1 MKRFGKVLSLVLAAG
16 MVLGMLSVTAGA
28 ADATYENVRTP
39 WFFNELEGDNT
50 YTLQNTQL
58 LLAVNP
64 DTATESTVDEDGN
77 RIPRLEGSFTIEGP
91 DSDIAVQN
99 LLLADAEPDTPE
111 PQIREIRPD
120 NPQVVGR
127 VDRSASGIARFS
139 QRAAASH
146 AKNDTITLRSGYGD
160 QEPVMKCLYE
170 GTYCTV
176 WGSISDDEKI
186 RLNEILA
193 QDIGME
199 FDHQFEA
206 VTNIFG
212 NYFYDADGDEKV
224 AIMCY
229 DINNEYAQGDDP
241 DSYTAGLFTMG
252 DMITHGKDNEGNDA
266 PVIGDLIF
274 EDSDYPYN
282 GIDCIRIDTYPL
294 MGGRGSLM
302 SRIDKCYSTLLHEFQ
317 HMLNFSSAQ
326 RNHDEHKAEFY
337 YMDTFLDEAFSMA
350 AEYLVYYSDNDNV
363 GDDNNV
369 VDDRVGWFN
378 SSYYYTPGSSLTY
391 WSSDLDNYANAFLF
405 GQYIRTRW
413 ARKGGC
419 KTDGR
424 DFYKL
429 VYDSCVNTIGSDGE
443 ITERYTGDALSVI
456 ADLLREPGEDYY
468 SYNSLML
475 DFWTAVCLKEPTG
488 IHGFNDEDW
497 SKTIDMYAPAITS
510 GTNDKIFNSGA
521 KLFTLDPNETYTIT
535 ATPNVRLIAIGGVTG
550 PLSKDGFN
558 WIVSPDS
565 ALYIDKTETSGT
577 TITDAPWNDL
587 RAGTQIDYVSLPVG
601 ITSISDGVFTGY
613 DIDSVYFSGSKP
625 EWDHVLGNNNDS
637 LANAPHITFG
647 EGFVNDYMH
656 YVDDEISLRISTT
669 SEQIGFFIALYDKNN
684 RFLRYEYLAPMAQD
698 EYVKGEE
705 YGGWPDLKVNGAGKV
720 GVIAVDT
727 SNSSTPQGA
736 ASVFRL
742 S

>member
-16 MVLGMLSVTAGA
+16 MVLGMLSVPAGA
-28 ADATYENVRTP
+28 EDAKYERVRTP

-77 RIPRLEGSFTIEGP
+77 RIPPLEGSFTIEGP

-99 LLLADAEPDTPE
+99 MLPAEVNLDTPE
-111 PQIREIRPD
+111 PQIREIHPD
-120 NPQVVGR
+120 KPQVAGR
-127 VDRSASGIARFS
+127 IDRSTSGIARFS

-146 AKNDTITLRSGYGD
+146 AKNDTLKLCCKYD
-160 QEPVMKCLYE
+160 QEPEMKCLYV
-170 GTYCTV
+170 GTHCTV
-176 WGSISDDEKI
+176 WGSISDKEEI
-186 RLNEILA
+186 RLSETQAKN
-193 QDIGME
+193 IGDE
-199 FDHQFEA
+199 FDRQFTA

-212 NYFYDADGDEKV
+212 NYFCDADGDNKV

-229 DINNEYAQGDDP
+229 DINNEYARNVDP
-241 DSYTAGLFTMG
+241 SSYTAGLFDMN
-252 DMITHGKDNEGNDA
+252 DMIAHGKDDQGNDV

-274 EDSDYPYN
+274 VDDNYPYN

-294 MGGRGSLM
+294 MGNRGNLM
-302 SRIDKCYSTLLHEFQ
+302 SRTKKCYSTLLHEFQ
-317 HMLNFSSAQ
+317 HMLNFSSALRHCEQ
-326 RNHDEHKAEFY
+326 GETEKLY

-350 AEYLVYYSDNDNV
+350 AEHLVYANDPTKDNAKER
-363 GDDNNV
+363 
-369 VDDRVGWFN
+369 VDWFN
-378 SSYYYTPGSSLTY
+378 STSYVPGRSLTY

-419 KTDGR
+419 KTDGS
-424 DFYKL
+424 DFYKR

-443 ITERYTGDALSVI
+443 ITERYTGDTLSVI
-456 ADLLREPGEDYY
+456 ADLLCEPGYDYY

-488 IHGFNDEDW
+488 IHGFNGEDW
-497 SKTIDMYAPAITS
+497 SENIRMYAPTITS

-535 ATPNVRLIAIGGVTG
+535 ATPNVRLVAIGGVTG
-550 PLSKDGFN
+550 PLSADSFS
-558 WIVSPDS
+558 WIVSPDG
-565 ALYIDKTETSGT
+565 ALYIDKTEAATGT
-577 TITDAPWNDL
+577 TLTDAPWNDL
-587 RAGTQIDYVSLPVG
+587 PEGTRIDYVSLPTG
-601 ITSISDGVFTGY
+601 ITSIGDGLFTKY

-637 LANAPHITFG
+637 LAKAPHITFG
-647 EGFVNDYMH
+647 KGFVNDYMH
-656 YVDDEISLRISTT
+656 YAEDEISLRISTT
-669 SEQIGFFIALYDKNN
+669 SDQIGFFIALYDKSG
-684 RFLRYEYLAPMAQD
+684 RFLRYEYLQPGAQD
-698 EYVKGEE
+698 DYVYDGE
-705 YGGWPDLKVNGAGKV
+705 YGGWPDISIHGTDKVS
-720 GVIAVDT
+720 VIAVDT
-727 SNSSTPQGA
+727 SKDNAPQGA